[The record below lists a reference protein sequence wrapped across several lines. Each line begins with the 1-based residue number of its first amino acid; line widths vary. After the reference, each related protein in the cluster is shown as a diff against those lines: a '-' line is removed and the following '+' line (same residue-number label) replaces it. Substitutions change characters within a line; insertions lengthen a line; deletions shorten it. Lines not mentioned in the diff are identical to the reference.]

1 MNDIRISYL
10 FLDSPCI
17 AMNSPELN
25 NYPNNW
31 INYNTIVYTDSD
43 TDPIQDNEFIVQL
56 GRASEEELCLMLPSG
71 QTFSV
76 GTVIDLAAMAGSAF
90 EIVGGAVSISASGM
104 KSKCFRLAVKG
115 GMVPGSYS
123 I

>member
-1 MNDIRISYL
+1 
-10 FLDSPCI
+10 
-17 AMNSPELN
+17 MNSPELN

-31 INYNTIVYTDSD
+31 INYNTIIYTDSD
-43 TDPIQDNEFIVQL
+43 TDPIQDNEFILQR
-56 GRASEEELCLMLPSG
+56 GRASEEELCLMLPSD

-76 GTVIDLAAMAGSAF
+76 GTVIDLPGMIGSSF
-90 EIVGGAVSISASGM
+90 EIVGGAVSILESGV

-115 GMVPGSYS
+115 GLVPGSYE